1 MDNDQNGVVSMVCQ
15 DNARRQD
22 LDGNVDNRREC
33 QFGKIVPREGPLCDP
48 SAYAKRIAGIRNQNF
63 CQWRYESGVA
73 RFANGLI
80 RRDQINN
87 GRRLHDIVLRY
98 VFGNPEDS
106 EIWSKRK
113 LRDMTEN
120 HRQTVKEGKWLNRPD
135 IAFRQAVL
143 KHPKLKDTVKNIA
156 GIEDEMGQN
165 KKQLEV
171 AVKDQGSNLRFRL
184 IVLAV
189 VVDDFDT
196 LLSGL

>member
-22 LDGNVDNRREC
+22 LDGNVDNRRE
-33 QFGKIVPREGPLCDP
+33 
-48 SAYAKRIAGIRNQNF
+48 

-106 EIWSKRK
+106 EIWSERK

-120 HRQTVKEGKWLNRPD
+120 HCQTVKEGHSETSEAKRS
-135 IAFRQAVL
+135 
-143 KHPKLKDTVKNIA
+143 VKNIA
-156 GIEDEMGQN
+156 GIEDEMGRN

-171 AVKDQGSNLRFRL
+171 AVKDQGSNLRFRTQQIRKYIASAFL
-184 IVLAV
+184 
-189 VVDDFDT
+189 
-196 LLSGL
+196 